1 MKYNLDL
8 DRITLEDYKEIL
20 KKQNLLPGRV
30 CLLENI
36 DQHFALLK
44 KKNLLTVSQLKQALS
59 SAQKIVAFASASGIP
74 EKYLTILNRESGSL
88 IQKSVSLDSFPDI
101 EASLTSRLAQ
111 NGLKN
116 TKEYFESNPAEK
128 NELFCLSDLVR
139 INGVGPV
146 AAKTFYE
153 AGYRSVE
160 DVARADAAEMLEKT
174 NEVNR
179 VRQYYKANLG
189 IKDMQ
194 FCIDF
199 AKILARLKVEV

>member
-8 DRITLEDYKEIL
+8 DRITLEDYKKIL

-36 DQHFALLK
+36 DQHFALLEEE
-44 KKNLLTVSQLKQALS
+44 NLFTLSQLKQALS
-59 SAQKIVAFASASGIP
+59 SAQKIAALASASGIP
-74 EKYLTILNRESGSL
+74 EKYLIILNRESGSL
-88 IQKSVSLDSFPDI
+88 AQKSISLDSFPGID
-101 EASLTSRLAQ
+101 EDLTARLAQ
-111 NGLKN
+111 KGLKN
-116 TKEYFESNPAEK
+116 TKEYFESDPAEK
-128 NELFCLSDLVR
+128 DELFCLSDLVR

-160 DVARADAAEMLEKT
+160 NVARADAAEMLEKT

-179 VRQYYKANLG
+179 MRQYYKANLG
-189 IKDMQ
+189 VKDMQ
-194 FCIDF
+194 YCIDF
-199 AKILARLKVEV
+199 AKILVREMQK